1 MENNANAEMQKIAE
15 KIKSVKTAM
24 LVTTDEEGN
33 LRSRPMQT
41 LEVSGTDLLFIT
53 GYNSGKTDEIKNESH
68 VNVSYADESK
78 NVYVSISGKA
88 HVSKDPKK
96 IEELWNPAF
105 KAWFPKGK
113 DDPNVAILRVA
124 VNSAEYWDSPSSPVV
139 HAIGFVK
146 AVLSGES
153 YKPGDHDKISIDKK

>member
-1 MENNANAEMQKIAE
+1 MEKNANPEMQVIADKIE
-15 KIKSVKTAM
+15 KIKTAM
-24 LVTTDEEGN
+24 LVTVDEEGC

-41 LEVSGTDLLFIT
+41 LQISGTDLLFIT
-53 GYNSGKTDEIKNESH
+53 GYQSGKTDEIKNESN
-68 VNVSYADESK
+68 VNVSFADESK

-88 HVSKDPKK
+88 HISKDPKK

-105 KAWFPKGK
+105 KAWFPEGK
-113 DDPNVAILRVA
+113 DDPNIAILRVA
-124 VNSAEYWDSPSSPVV
+124 VNSAEYWDTPSSPVV

-153 YKPGDHDKISIDKK
+153 YKPGDHDKINVDKK